1 MHNIQTYGVKIEENE
16 RLIKKSI
23 KYIELGLL
31 GPNFIEIGD
40 ETRCQDESN
49 M

>member
-1 MHNIQTYGVKIEENE
+1 MRGSLKV
-16 RLIKKSI
+16 SI

-40 ETRCQDESN
+40 ETRCQDEALCREKKT
-49 M
+49 

>member
-1 MHNIQTYGVKIEENE
+1 MVLKLKKMRGSF
-16 RLIKKSI
+16 KKSI

-40 ETRCQDESN
+40 ETRCQDESS